1 MSSLNEVRLIGRVG
15 KDPEVRFAQ
24 SGTAFANFS
33 LATSEK
39 WTDKNTGEKKE
50 LTEWSR
56 CSAFGKLA
64 EIIGEYVK
72 KGSLIYVGG
81 RLRTEEWEDKD
92 GIKRSTT
99 KIIVDQMRLLSARTD
114 DQGERQQ
121 SSQGRPQQSSR
132 PAQSSSRPAQRE
144 APPPDDF
151 EEEDLP
157 F

>member
-99 KIIVDQMRLLSARTD
+99 KIIVDQMRMLSARTD

-132 PAQSSSRPAQRE
+132 PAQSSSSRQRE

-151 EEEDLP
+151 EDAEIP

>member
-39 WTDKNTGEKKE
+39 WTDKQTGEKKE

-132 PAQSSSRPAQRE
+132 PAQSSSSRQRE

-151 EEEDLP
+151 EDAEIP

>member
-121 SSQGRPQQSSR
+121 SPQGRPQQSSR
-132 PAQSSSRPAQRE
+132 PAQSSSSRQRE

-151 EEEDLP
+151 EDAEIP

>member
-92 GIKRSTT
+92 GIKRQTT
-99 KIIVDQMRLLSARTD
+99 SGSNRRRVAR
-114 DQGERQQ
+114 
-121 SSQGRPQQSSR
+121 SSR
-132 PAQSSSRPAQRE
+132 AGPRSRRPAVSVRRRHRMILRMRIFPSSEIITNERLQLR
-144 APPPDDF
+144 ARKS
-151 EEEDLP
+151 
-157 F
+157 

>member
-1 MSSLNEVRLIGRVG
+1 MSNLNEVRLIGRVG
-15 KDPEVRFAQ
+15 KDPEVRFAP

-132 PAQSSSRPAQRE
+132 PAQSSSNRQRE

-151 EEEDLP
+151 EDAEIP

>member
-114 DQGERQQ
+114 DQGDRQQ

-132 PAQSSSRPAQRE
+132 PAQSSSSRQRE

-151 EEEDLP
+151 EDAEIP